1 MATRKLDKTDFD
13 QLLSLQ
19 ESYQQVTGQLANC
32 TIQEELM
39 QEQLESVRSE
49 KQVQLQKFKDLQQ
62 QENKLIDSLKEKYGD
77 GEINITDGTFT
88 AIS

>member
-1 MATRKLDKTDFD
+1 MTTRKLDKTDFD

-39 QEQLESVRSE
+39 QDQLESIRSE